1 MGRLKQLKRSEDWD
15 SMARRHKGLPKATA
29 KQLSKHRLLEQ
40 LQTID
45 SSVENRNRVLSMENQ
60 FRRKIDS
67 HITSLP
73 VGDAL
78 FQKFN
83 TSPYVLLIHARQK
96 KYTKIS
102 EIESDILPAK
112 QFSSMETSAGRMV
125 EEVALPAYGWECVAS
140 EMHTSNSALDG
151 KKAERTLLRLAT
163 LKSGPRCLN
172 DEMSENFADAIINH
186 FRSWAREA
194 GKTEI
199 DFTYGVLY
207 GTQKISNKKDWHI
220 LRNIKEKYPEAITI
234 DPTDKWNCAFRA
246 DGISVDVTVRIGL
259 DWWEYLGGPNCFVE
273 VLTALIRACIN
284 PGASD
289 QNTHAYVISDLSQIV
304 SASSVSNDYNVSL
317 LQRSQI
323 PWLFLMARHFCDEL
337 AE

>member
-1 MGRLKQLKRSEDWD
+1 
-15 SMARRHKGLPKATA
+15 MAQGHKGLPKATA
-29 KQLSKHRLLEQ
+29 RRLSKCRLLEQ

-45 SSVENRNRVLSMENQ
+45 LSVESRNRVLSMENQ

-73 VGDAL
+73 EGDAL

-96 KYTKIS
+96 NYTKIS

-125 EEVALPAYGWECVAS
+125 EEVALPVYGWECVAS

-151 KKAERTLLRLAT
+151 KKIERTLLRLAT

-186 FRSWAREA
+186 YRSWAKEA

-220 LRNIKEKYPEAITI
+220 LRNIKEKNADAMTI
-234 DPTDKWNCAFRA
+234 DPANRWNCAFRA
-246 DGISVDVTVRIGL
+246 NEISVSVTVRIGL
-259 DWWEYLGGPNCFVE
+259 DWWEHLGGPNCFVE
-273 VLTALIRACIN
+273 LFTALIRACIN

-289 QNTHAYVISDLSQIV
+289 QNSYTYFISDLSQIV
-304 SASSVSNDYNVSL
+304 STSSVRNDYNVAL

-323 PWLFLMARHFCDEL
+323 PWLFLIARHFCDEL
-337 AE
+337 TE

>member
-1 MGRLKQLKRSEDWD
+1 
-15 SMARRHKGLPKATA
+15 MARGHKGLPKATTLR
-29 KQLSKHRLLEQ
+29 LSKSELLNQ
-40 LQTID
+40 LQSID
-45 SSVENRNRVLSMENQ
+45 SSDSNRNRVLSMESQ

-73 VGDAL
+73 AGDAL

-125 EEVALPAYGWECVAS
+125 EEVALPVYGWECVAS

-151 KKAERTLLRLAT
+151 KKSENALIRLAT

-172 DEMSENFADAIINH
+172 DEMSENFADAIVNNY
-186 FRSWAREA
+186 SAWARDARKSEV
-194 GKTEI
+194 

-220 LRNIKEKYPEAITI
+220 LRNIKEKKPAAITV
-234 DPTDKWNCAFRA
+234 DPADRWNCAFREN
-246 DGISVDVTVRIGL
+246 GISVDVTVRIGL
-259 DWWEYLGGPNCFVE
+259 DWWNYLGGPTCFVE
-273 VLTALIRACIN
+273 VFTALIRACIT
-284 PGASD
+284 PGVSD
-289 QNTHAYVISDLSQIV
+289 SNAHTYVISDLNQIV
-304 SASSVSNDYNVSL
+304 STSSVSDDYNVSL

-323 PWLFLMARHFCDEL
+323 PWLFLVARHFCDEL
-337 AE
+337 TE

>member
-1 MGRLKQLKRSEDWD
+1 
-15 SMARRHKGLPKATA
+15 MARGHKGLPKATV
-29 KQLSKHRLLEQ
+29 KRLSRHYLLEQ

-45 SSVENRNRVLSMENQ
+45 SSAKSRDRVLSMENQ

-73 VGDAL
+73 EGDAL
-78 FQKFN
+78 FEKFN

-96 KYTKIS
+96 NYTKIS
-102 EIESDILPAK
+102 EIENDILPAK

-125 EEVALPAYGWECVAS
+125 EEVALPAYGWKCVAS

-151 KKAERTLLRLAT
+151 KKSEKSLLRLAT

-172 DEMSENFADAIINH
+172 DEMSENFADAIVNNYK
-186 FRSWAREA
+186 SWAKES
-194 GKTEI
+194 GKTKI

-220 LRNIKEKYPEAITI
+220 LRNIKEKKPSAITI
-234 DPTDKWNCAFRA
+234 DPANRWNCAFRA
-246 DGISVDVTVRIGL
+246 GGISVEVTVRIGL
-259 DWWEYLGGPNCFVE
+259 DWWEHLGGPTCFAE
-273 VLTALIRACIN
+273 VFTALIRACIN
-284 PGASD
+284 PGTSD
-289 QNTHAYVISDLSQIV
+289 SNMHTYVISDLSQIV
-304 SASSVSNDYNVSL
+304 STTSVSNDYNVSL

>member
-1 MGRLKQLKRSEDWD
+1 
-15 SMARRHKGLPKATA
+15 MARGHKGLPKATPRNIS
-29 KQLSKHRLLEQ
+29 KKTLLTQLENV
-40 LQTID
+40 D
-45 SSVENRNRVLSMENQ
+45 SSEECRNRVLSMENQ
-60 FRRKIDS
+60 FRRKIDF

-73 VGDAL
+73 AGDAT
-78 FQKFN
+78 FQKFS

-96 KYTKIS
+96 NYTKIS

-151 KKAERTLLRLAT
+151 RKTEVSLLRLAT

-172 DEMSENFADAIINH
+172 DEMSENFADAIINNY
-186 FRSWAREA
+186 RSWANAA
-194 GKTEI
+194 GRTKI

-207 GTQKISNKKDWHI
+207 GTPKISNKKDWHI
-220 LRNIKEKYPEAITI
+220 LRNIQEKKIRAITI
-234 DPTDKWNCAFRA
+234 DPSNRWNCAFKA
-246 DGISVDVTVRIGL
+246 NGITVNVSVRIGL
-259 DWWEYLGGPNCFVE
+259 DWWEHLGGQTCFVE
-273 VLTALIRACIN
+273 VFTSLIRACIN
-284 PGASD
+284 PGRSD
-289 QNTHAYVISDLSQIV
+289 NHGHSYIISDLGQIV
-304 SASSVSNDYNVSL
+304 STESVATDYNVSL

-337 AE
+337 TE

>member
-1 MGRLKQLKRSEDWD
+1 MGRLKQLKRSGDWD

-29 KQLSKHRLLEQ
+29 KQLSKRRLLEQ

-45 SSVENRNRVLSMENQ
+45 SSVKNRDRVLSMENQ

-73 VGDAL
+73 EGDAL
-78 FQKFN
+78 FEKFN

-96 KYTKIS
+96 NYTKIS

-125 EEVALPAYGWECVAS
+125 EEVALPTYGWKCVAS

-151 KKAERTLLRLAT
+151 KKSEKSLLRLAT

-172 DEMSENFADAIINH
+172 DEMSENFADAIVNNY
-186 FRSWAREA
+186 RSWAKES
-194 GKTEI
+194 GKTKI

-220 LRNIKEKYPEAITI
+220 LRNIKEKKPSAITT
-234 DPTDKWNCAFRA
+234 DPANRWNCAFRA
-246 DGISVDVTVRIGL
+246 GGISVEVTVRIGL
-259 DWWEYLGGPNCFVE
+259 DWWNHLGGPTCFAE
-273 VLTALIRACIN
+273 VFTALIRACIN

-289 QNTHAYVISDLSQIV
+289 QDTYTYVISDLSQIV
-304 SASSVSNDYNVSL
+304 STTSVNDNYNVSL

-337 AE
+337 TE